1 MGKKTMF
8 LLAMAMLLLL
18 PSQVRAQDSP
28 QQSVDLTTRMAR
40 TTHDGLRKAKNL
52 PSKKVDVAA
61 AQTDVAIVPTT
72 PGDKKRDAVMK
83 IKAHEAAV
91 ASIVKD
97 KKERVE
103 MAIRDAVYGMQ
114 TIIDEFCPILG
125 LMITKEDTP
134 ELYTLMQD
142 VGATCDSIS
151 NRAKEKY
158 MRTRP
163 FVYYNQQT
171 LVPEQEESHINN
183 GSYPSGHT
191 VLGWTMAL
199 LLSDINPV
207 VADAL
212 LARGYEYGQSRVI
225 AGYHWQSDVDAGR
238 LGGSVL
244 YAKLQGNERFREQ
257 LAKAQQEFREKTQG
271 ASKAKEIIAPVGTSR
286 AYTITGVPATSETRG
301 IIIQDGKKMLRR

>member
-1 MGKKTMF
+1 MSKFNKFIFATLFVVCGAMTVFAGQDEQNGHAYFTQSELPNMVNF
-8 LLAMAMLLLL
+8 LPPPPEFESSRFAADQTQYLWGIR
-18 PSQVRAQDSP
+18 QRQNQERA
-28 QQSVDLTTRMAR
+28 
-40 TTHDGLRKAKNL
+40 
-52 PSKKVDVAA
+52 
-61 AQTDVAIVPTT
+61 
-72 PGDKKRDAVMK
+72 
-83 IKAHEAAV
+83 
-91 ASIVKD
+91 
-97 KKERVE
+97 E

-125 LMITKEDTP
+125 LMITKEGTP
-134 ELYTLMQD
+134 ELYTLLQD

-199 LLSDINPV
+199 LLSDINPT

-271 ASKAKEIIAPVGTSR
+271 ASKAKEIIAHVGTSR

>member
-1 MGKKTMF
+1 MSRINKF
-8 LLAMAMLLLL
+8 LLVTLFVLSGMMTAFAGQDEVNGQAYFTQEEL
-18 PSQVRAQDSP
+18 PNMVNFLPPPPEFGSSRFVADENQYLWGIRQRQNEERA
-28 QQSVDLTTRMAR
+28 
-40 TTHDGLRKAKNL
+40 
-52 PSKKVDVAA
+52 
-61 AQTDVAIVPTT
+61 
-72 PGDKKRDAVMK
+72 
-83 IKAHEAAV
+83 
-91 ASIVKD
+91 
-97 KKERVE
+97 E

-114 TIIDEFCPILG
+114 TIIQEYCPILG
-125 LMITKEDTP
+125 LEITKEGTP

-151 NRAKEKY
+151 DRAKKEYK
-158 MRTRP
+158 RTRP

-199 LLSDINPV
+199 LLSDINP
-207 VADAL
+207 AAAEAL

-238 LGGSVL
+238 LAASVL
-244 YAKLQGNERFREQ
+244 YAKLQGNERFRDQ

-271 ASKAKEIIAPVGTSR
+271 PSQVREVNAPVGTSR
-286 AYTITGVPATSETRG
+286 AYTITGLPATSETRG
-301 IIIQDGKKMLRR
+301 IIIQNGKKTYRP

>member
-1 MGKKTMF
+1 MNKFSRFIFATMLVVCGTLWAFAGQDEQNGNPYFTQAELPNMVNF
-8 LLAMAMLLLL
+8 LPPPPEFESARFAADETQYLWGIR
-18 PSQVRAQDSP
+18 QRQDEERA
-28 QQSVDLTTRMAR
+28 A
-40 TTHDGLRKAKNL
+40 
-52 PSKKVDVAA
+52 
-61 AQTDVAIVPTT
+61 
-72 PGDKKRDAVMK
+72 
-83 IKAHEAAV
+83 
-91 ASIVKD
+91 
-97 KKERVE
+97 

-114 TIIDEFCPILG
+114 TIIQEFCPILG
-125 LMITKEDTP
+125 LEITKDDTP
-134 ELYTLMQD
+134 ELYTLLQD

-151 NRAKEKY
+151 NRAKEEY

-199 LLSDINPV
+199 LLSDINPA
-207 VADAL
+207 VADQL

-244 YAKLQGNERFREQ
+244 YAKLQGNERFRDQ
-257 LAKAQQEFREKTQG
+257 LAKAQQEFREKTQ
-271 ASKAKEIIAPVGTSR
+271 SSSHVKEVVAPVGDSR
-286 AYTITGVPATSETRG
+286 AYTITGVRATSDTRG
-301 IIIQDGKKMLRR
+301 VIIQNGMKTLRP

>member
-1 MGKKTMF
+1 MLVVCGTLWAFAGQDEQYGNPYFTQAELPNMVNF
-8 LLAMAMLLLL
+8 LPPPPEFESARFAADETQYLWGIR
-18 PSQVRAQDSP
+18 QRQDEERA
-28 QQSVDLTTRMAR
+28 A
-40 TTHDGLRKAKNL
+40 
-52 PSKKVDVAA
+52 
-61 AQTDVAIVPTT
+61 
-72 PGDKKRDAVMK
+72 
-83 IKAHEAAV
+83 
-91 ASIVKD
+91 
-97 KKERVE
+97 

-114 TIIDEFCPILG
+114 TIIQEFCPILG
-125 LMITKEDTP
+125 LEITKDDTP
-134 ELYTLMQD
+134 ELYTLLQD

-151 NRAKEKY
+151 NRAKEEY

-199 LLSDINPV
+199 LLSDINPA
-207 VADAL
+207 VADQL

-244 YAKLQGNERFREQ
+244 YAKLQGNERFRDQ
-257 LAKAQQEFREKTQG
+257 LAKAQQEFREKTQ
-271 ASKAKEIIAPVGTSR
+271 SSSHVKEVVAPVGDSR
-286 AYTITGVPATSETRG
+286 AYTITGVRATSDTRG
-301 IIIQDGKKMLRR
+301 VIIQNGVKTLRP

>member
-1 MGKKTMF
+1 MANF
-8 LLAMAMLLLL
+8 LPPPPEFESSRFAADQTQYLWGIR
-18 PSQVRAQDSP
+18 QRQDEERA
-28 QQSVDLTTRMAR
+28 A
-40 TTHDGLRKAKNL
+40 
-52 PSKKVDVAA
+52 
-61 AQTDVAIVPTT
+61 
-72 PGDKKRDAVMK
+72 
-83 IKAHEAAV
+83 
-91 ASIVKD
+91 
-97 KKERVE
+97 

-114 TIIDEFCPILG
+114 TIIQEFCPILR
-125 LMITKEDTP
+125 LIITKEDTP
-134 ELYTLMQD
+134 ELYTLLQD
-142 VGATCDSIS
+142 VGATFDSIS
-151 NRAKEKY
+151 IRAKEKY

-163 FVYYNQQT
+163 FVYYNQPT
-171 LVPEQEESHINN
+171 LVPEQEEEHITN

-199 LLSDINPV
+199 LLSDINPA

-257 LAKAQQEFREKTQG
+257 LAKAKQEFIDKTEG
-271 ASKAKEIIAPVGTSR
+271 PSKVKEVNAPVGTSR

-301 IIIQDGKKMLRR
+301 IIIQNGKKTLRP

>member
-1 MGKKTMF
+1 MNKFSRFIFATMLVVCGTLWAFAGQDEQNGNPYFTQAELPNMVNF
-8 LLAMAMLLLL
+8 LPPPPEFESARFAADETQYLWGIR
-18 PSQVRAQDSP
+18 QRQDEERA
-28 QQSVDLTTRMAR
+28 A
-40 TTHDGLRKAKNL
+40 
-52 PSKKVDVAA
+52 
-61 AQTDVAIVPTT
+61 
-72 PGDKKRDAVMK
+72 
-83 IKAHEAAV
+83 
-91 ASIVKD
+91 
-97 KKERVE
+97 

-114 TIIDEFCPILG
+114 TIIQEFCPILG
-125 LMITKEDTP
+125 LEITKGDTP
-134 ELYTLMQD
+134 ELYTLLQD

-151 NRAKEKY
+151 NRAKEEY

-199 LLSDINPV
+199 LLSDINPA
-207 VADAL
+207 VADQL

-244 YAKLQGNERFREQ
+244 YAKLQGNERFRDQ
-257 LAKAQQEFREKTQG
+257 LAKAQQEFREKTQ
-271 ASKAKEIIAPVGTSR
+271 SSSHVKEVVAPVGDSR
-286 AYTITGVPATSETRG
+286 AYTITGVRATSDTRG
-301 IIIQDGKKMLRR
+301 VIIQNGVKTLRP